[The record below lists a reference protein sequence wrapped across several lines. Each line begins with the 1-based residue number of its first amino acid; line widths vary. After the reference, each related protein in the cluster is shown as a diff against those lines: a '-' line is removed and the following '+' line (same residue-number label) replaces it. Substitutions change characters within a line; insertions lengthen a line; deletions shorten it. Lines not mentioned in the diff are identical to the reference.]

1 MTTHTPQA
9 HGTPAQPCAG
19 CGASVTFAPGTTTLQ
34 CPYCGRRQ
42 NIAPPTRQVR
52 EHAYDA
58 FLAKPRVHT
67 LAPNQFTC
75 PGCAARTESDAISKA
90 CQFCGTALVAD
101 TAYDTQ
107 IAPEAV
113 LPFGLDRSGARNAL
127 RIWVRTRWF
136 APNRLKKVTEAE
148 TMKSTYLPHW
158 TFDAATV
165 SDYVGQRGE
174 HYWVTKRYTVNG
186 ESRTRRERRTRW
198 HPAGG
203 RVARNFDDVLVAA
216 TTQVTGEQLGKLQ
229 PWPLERAVPFDP
241 GYVAGHHSLRYDTEP
256 QAGMEQ
262 AKTVMAGVIHGD
274 CRRDIGGD
282 EQRVSSVNTSYSQ
295 VTFKL
300 VLLPVWIG
308 NYLYGG
314 KTYQVLINGVNGEV
328 QGDRPYS
335 ALKITLAVLAAVAL
349 VAAVVWLYLANR
361 A

>member
-1 MTTHTPQA
+1 MTTHPQTSGA
-9 HGTPAQPCAG
+9 PAQPCTG
-19 CGASVTFAPGTTTLQ
+19 CGASVAFAPGTTALQ
-34 CPYCGRRQ
+34 CPYCGLRQ

-52 EHAYDA
+52 EHSYDA
-58 FLAKPRVHT
+58 LPAKPRVHT
-67 LAPNQFTC
+67 LAPHQFTC

-101 TAYDTQ
+101 TANDTQ

-113 LPFGLDRSGARNAL
+113 LPFGLDRGGARHAL
-127 RIWVRTRWF
+127 GVWARTRWF

-158 TFDAATV
+158 TFDAHTV
-165 SDYVGQRGE
+165 SDYVGQRGK
-174 HYWVTKRYTVNG
+174 HYWVTKRHNG
-186 ESRTRRERRTRW
+186 RSRRERRTRW
-198 HPAGG
+198 YPASG
-203 RVARNFDDVLVAA
+203 RVTRAFDDVLVAA
-216 TTQVTGEQLGKLQ
+216 TTQAPRERLDKLQ
-229 PWPLERAVPFDP
+229 PWPLKQAVPFDP
-241 GYVAGHHSLRYDTEP
+241 GYVAGHHTLRYDTEP
-256 QAGMEQ
+256 QTGMEQ

-282 EQRVSSVNTSYSQ
+282 EQRVFSVDTDYSH

-335 ALKITLAVLAAVAL
+335 AIKIALAVLAALAL
-349 VAAVVWLYLANR
+349 VALVVWLYQVNR